1 MTKEKIHTHMSC
13 ITHLE
18 VYCVFLSC
26 VPFDFF
32 TVLLSLLFSKRNL
45 VDMSSYTPEKPTP
58 NKP

>member
-1 MTKEKIHTHMSC
+1 MSY